1 MFWFPS
7 NSTHI
12 IIMKKHL
19 LLGMITLVAGS
30 LLAADASPKDTV
42 TSAAATLGREAN
54 YSWHTTVA
62 SPGGGPFNGPSD
74 GKTEKDGYTW
84 ISMVRNDA
92 TTLAVLKGT
101 NGAINTPD
109 NGWQSFQDAT
119 ADNGGGFNPTMFVVR
134 MLQNA
139 KTPDQQAATL
149 ANSAADLKLGTNGI
163 SGNLTEAGAKA
174 MLTFGR
180 PANGDNGPTV
190 ANPAGS
196 VTFWVTEGKLVKYQ
210 FHVSGTISF
219 NGNDRD
225 IDRTTTVVISEVGT
239 TKVSVPDEAKKK
251 LE

>member
-1 MFWFPS
+1 
-7 NSTHI
+7 
-12 IIMKKHL
+12 MKKHL
-19 LLGMITLVAGS
+19 LLGLVTLAAGS
-30 LLAADASPKDTV
+30 LLAADASPKETV
-42 TSAAATLGREAN
+42 TSAATALGRAAS

-62 SPGGGPFNGPSD
+62 SPGGGRFGGPSE
-74 GKTEKDGYTW
+74 GKTEKGGYTW

-92 TTLAVLKGT
+92 TIVAVLKGT

-109 NGWQSFQDAT
+109 NGWQSFQEAT
-119 ADNGGGFNPTMFVVR
+119 ADNGGGFNPTMFLVR
-134 MLQNA
+134 MLQNT

-149 ANSAADLKLGTNGI
+149 ADSAADLKPGTNGI
-163 SGNLTEAGAKA
+163 SGALTEAGAKA

-180 PANGDNGPTV
+180 RANDDNGPTV
-190 ANPAGS
+190 SNPAGS
-196 VTFWVTEGKLVKYQ
+196 VTFWVTDGKLVKYE